1 MVSPVEP
8 VLLAMDRNWEM
19 LDGALEGL
27 DEAAMARQPT
37 DECNSVAWILWHL
50 TRVTDMFIY
59 TRFRD
64 LPQAWITEGWHKKFG
79 MPADEDDRGVGWS
92 AEQVAQWKPP
102 SREIQI
108 AHYEALKNHTRD
120 FLTNATTEQLERE
133 IVMGNV
139 PEPRPVAVCMGQ
151 MVWDTV
157 AHGGQIAYLR
167 GFFRGMGW
175 FR

>member
-1 MVSPVEP
+1 
-8 VLLAMDRNWEM
+8 
-19 LDGALEGL
+19 
-27 DEAAMARQPT
+27 
-37 DECNSVAWILWHL
+37 
-50 TRVTDMFIY
+50 
-59 TRFRD
+59 
-64 LPQAWITEGWHKKFG
+64 

-92 AEQVAQWKPP
+92 AEQVAQWTPP

>member
-1 MVSPVEP
+1 M
-8 VLLAMDRNWEM
+8 
-19 LDGALEGL
+19 
-27 DEAAMARQPT
+27 
-37 DECNSVAWILWHL
+37 
-50 TRVTDMFIY
+50 
-59 TRFRD
+59 
-64 LPQAWITEGWHKKFG
+64 PQAWITEGWHKKFG

-133 IVMGNV
+133 IAMGNV
-139 PEPRPVAVCMGQ
+139 SEPRPVAVCMGQ